1 MQKDLV
7 AVSDEIENKPAI
19 KAKPQK
25 KVPVKKKREK
35 KNGLLTK
42 PQIVSNRF
50 VFRDQLTANKY
61 DLVKEILKNVA
72 LLKDPQTRLNYQ
84 MRLLP
89 FAYNELEAV
98 QALQPIDPS
107 REGKNDSNT
116 IDAEFVDTKDS
127 SNFDL
132 IMRRI

>member
-1 MQKDLV
+1 LQKDLV

>member
-1 MQKDLV
+1 LV

>member
-1 MQKDLV
+1 MV
-7 AVSDEIENKPAI
+7 AVSDEIQNKPAKI
-19 KAKPQK
+19 KAKPK
-25 KVPVKKKREK
+25 KVEVKKKREK
-35 KNGLLTK
+35 KNGLIAK
-42 PQIVSNRF
+42 PQTVANRF
-50 VFRDQLTANKY
+50 VFRDQLTANRY
-61 DLVKEILKNVA
+61 DLVKEILKNIA
-72 LLKDPQTRLNYQ
+72 LLKDPQSQLNYQ

-98 QALQPIDPS
+98 QALQPVDPS
-107 REGKNDSNT
+107 RDGKNDNNT

>member
-1 MQKDLV
+1 MV